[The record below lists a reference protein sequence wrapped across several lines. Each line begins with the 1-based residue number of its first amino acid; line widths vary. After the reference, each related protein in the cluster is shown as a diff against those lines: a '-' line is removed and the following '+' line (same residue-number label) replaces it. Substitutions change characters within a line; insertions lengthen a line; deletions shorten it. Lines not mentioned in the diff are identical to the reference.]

1 MSFDDSLIDRIRNS
15 ADIFD
20 LASGHVQLKKAGQNY
35 RGLCPFHSEKTP
47 SFNVNPSKQIFKC
60 FGCGIGGDVFRFVM
74 EIEGLNFPE
83 AVRLLAE
90 RNAIP
95 LPASGA
101 REPQG
106 AEDRKRLYA
115 LMTEA
120 ASFFRRNLKPNS
132 PPHRYLTLRKIEPP
146 VQAGFGLG
154 YAPGNLTLL
163 KHLKG
168 LGYSDAELETCG
180 LVKKSEAGEISDK
193 FWRRVVFPIR
203 SLSGQTIAFGGR
215 VLDDGFP
222 KYLNS
227 PETPLYHKGDH
238 LYGLDAA
245 REEIRKRDVALL
257 VEGYFDCIVPHQF
270 GFCNTVASLGTSLTD
285 AQVRL
290 LGRFTRKIVISFDS
304 DAAGLSAALRSIDL
318 FLQQGFHVNVLQ
330 LPEGSDPDSFL
341 RTQGAEA
348 FRELV
353 QSSAPCMEFVLA
365 HSMNRQRD
373 PHSPAGK
380 QQVVNEIIP
389 YLLKMPN
396 RIERAEYVS
405 RVASRLRI
413 HESLILLEMR
423 KRARPGRQQL
433 QLNSKP
439 AEQSPTQAETYL
451 LHAVFQDRT
460 QESLLSSLEAELFDG
475 LPCNEIFG
483 KVFELRKRCKEISVF
498 SLREQL
504 SGESLELFD
513 RLTLRALDKPVSKE
527 LIIHSIRALKDLQLE
542 RLSRQIQEEIVREEK
557 NDSDTPRLLEL
568 LRRKERLRREKLLGA
583 VEHAAGESEF
593 YV

>member
-1 MSFDDSLIDRIRNS
+1 MNFDDSLIDRIRTS

-20 LASGHVQLKKAGQNY
+20 LVSGYVQLKRSGQNY

-47 SFNVNPSKQIFKC
+47 SFNVNPGKQIFKC
-60 FGCGIGGDVFRFVM
+60 FGCGVGGDVFQFLM
-74 EIEGLNFPE
+74 EIEGLSFPE

-95 LPASGA
+95 LPASGV
-101 REPQG
+101 RERKS
-106 AEDRKRLYA
+106 ADDRKRLYA

-120 ASFFRRNLKPNS
+120 ALFFRRNLKPNS
-132 PPHRYLTLRKIEPP
+132 APHRYLTARRIEPP

-154 YAPGNLTLL
+154 YAPGNLALL
-163 KHLKG
+163 HHLKE
-168 LGYSDAELETCG
+168 LGYSDAEMELCG
-180 LVKKSEAGEISDK
+180 LVKKSEAGKISDK

-227 PETPLYHKGDH
+227 PETPLYHKSDH
-238 LYGLDAA
+238 LYGLDVA

-285 AQVRL
+285 AQIRL
-290 LGRFTRKIVISFDS
+290 LGRFTRKVVISFDS
-304 DAAGLSAALRSIDL
+304 DSAGLSAALRSIDL

-330 LPEGSDPDSFL
+330 LPEGTDPDSFL
-341 RTQGAEA
+341 RTHGAEA
-348 FRELV
+348 FRELL
-353 QSSAPCMEFVLA
+353 QSSAPCMEFVLS
-365 HSMNRQRD
+365 HWMNRQRD
-373 PHSPAGK
+373 PFSPTGK

-413 HESLILLEMR
+413 HESLILQEMR
-423 KRARPGRQQL
+423 KRARPGREQL
-433 QLNSKP
+433 HLKSEP
-439 AEQSPTQAETYL
+439 APQSPTQAETYL
-451 LHAVFQDRT
+451 LHAVFQNQT
-460 QESLLSSLEAELFDG
+460 QESLLSSLDPGLFEG
-475 LPCNEIFG
+475 LPCSEIFG
-483 KVFELRKRCKEISVF
+483 KVLELRKRCKEIGVF

-504 SGESLELFD
+504 SGASLELFD
-513 RLTLRALDKPVSKE
+513 RLTLQALDKPVSKE
-527 LIIHSIRALKDLQLE
+527 LIIRSIRALKDLQME

-557 NDSDTPRLLEL
+557 NDSDAPRLLEL
-568 LRRKERLRREKLLGA
+568 LRRKERLRRERLLGTA
-583 VEHAAGESEF
+583 EHAPGENEF